1 MEEIQLSNGVKLPKI
16 GLGMWDTYDDEAA
29 NAVSTALKLGYRRID
44 TAMFYKNEPEVGR
57 GIKMSGVPRE
67 EIFVSTKIW
76 FTDMEVDKVRE
87 TFEKSLA
94 NMQLDYIDMYMLHWP
109 MNDFVGSWKVLEE
122 LYQEG
127 KVKSIGV
134 CNFQKHHMEEL
145 LKHASIKPM
154 VNQIESHPTFSQ
166 NELVKYCQKQGIP
179 AEAWSP
185 LGRGD
190 DLGNAVV
197 KEIADKYGKTTA
209 QVILRWHLQRNLT
222 VIPKSVKEYRMI
234 ENVDVFD
241 FTLTEEEMQKILDQ
255 ETGIPRGGYR
265 EEYTWE

>member
-1 MEEIQLSNGVKLPKI
+1 
-16 GLGMWDTYDDEAA
+16 
-29 NAVSTALKLGYRRID
+29 
-44 TAMFYKNEPEVGR
+44 
-57 GIKMSGVPRE
+57 
-67 EIFVSTKIW
+67 
-76 FTDMEVDKVRE
+76 
-87 TFEKSLA
+87 
-94 NMQLDYIDMYMLHWP
+94 MQLDYIDMYMLHWP

-166 NELVKYCQKQGIP
+166 NELVKYCQEQGIP

>member
-1 MEEIQLSNGVKLPKI
+1 
-16 GLGMWDTYDDEAA
+16 
-29 NAVSTALKLGYRRID
+29 
-44 TAMFYKNEPEVGR
+44 MFYKNEPEVGR

-166 NELVKYCQKQGIP
+166 NELVKYCQEQGIP